1 MSVTTSIDPTAE
13 TSETS
18 SEHLGDNP
26 KNRKLRHLE
35 YLSEN
40 DRAVQTELFPEEF
53 PESTETL
60 LLLDDREPGDF
71 VSGDDEVW
79 SPELFSLEDSRH
91 Q

>member
-1 MSVTTSIDPTAE
+1 MNVSPSIDPTAE

-35 YLSEN
+35 YFCEN
-40 DRAVQTELFPEEF
+40 DRVVQVEIFPEQF

-60 LLLDDREPGDF
+60 LLLDDREPNDF
-71 VSGDDEVW
+71 VFGDDEV
-79 SPELFSLEDSRH
+79 SNPELFSLEDSRH